1 MHDQLVKKVNAVFTS
16 KLVNNTYYN
25 AMIKDIENKKAS
37 IFNLALLLLA
47 MLLKIS
53 CETLLI
59 LSKNRWWCEKKET
72 EIKYFTTFDYNKF
85 TNGLLDEKIKKQ
97 NIS

>member
-37 IFNLALLLLA
+37 IFNLATIVARNAL
-47 MLLKIS
+47 
-53 CETLLI
+53 E
-59 LSKNRWWCEKKET
+59 
-72 EIKYFTTFDYNKF
+72 NKLWNV
-85 TNGLLDEKIKKQ
+85 TDLVKKQ
-97 NIS
+97 MMMWKKRNRD

>member
-37 IFNLALLLLA
+37 IFNLATIVARDAL
-47 MLLKIS
+47 
-53 CETLLI
+53 E
-59 LSKNRWWCEKKET
+59 
-72 EIKYFTTFDYNKF
+72 NKLWNV
-85 TNGLLDEKIKKQ
+85 TNLVKKQ
-97 NIS
+97 MMMWKKRNRD

>member
-37 IFNLALLLLA
+37 IFNLATTVA
-47 MLLKIS
+47 RD
-53 CETLLI
+53 TL
-59 LSKNRWWCEKKET
+59 E
-72 EIKYFTTFDYNKF
+72 NKLWNV
-85 TNGLLDEKIKKQ
+85 TDLVKKQ
-97 NIS
+97 MMMWKKRNRD

>member
-37 IFNLALLLLA
+37 IFNLATIVARDAL
-47 MLLKIS
+47 
-53 CETLLI
+53 E
-59 LSKNRWWCEKKET
+59 
-72 EIKYFTTFDYNKF
+72 NKLWNV
-85 TNGLLDEKIKKQ
+85 TDLVKKQ
-97 NIS
+97 MMMWKKKKQRLNISPHLIIISLRMAYLTKR

>member
-37 IFNLALLLLA
+37 IFNLATIVAHDAL
-47 MLLKIS
+47 
-53 CETLLI
+53 E
-59 LSKNRWWCEKKET
+59 
-72 EIKYFTTFDYNKF
+72 NKLWNV
-85 TNGLLDEKIKKQ
+85 TDLVKKQ
-97 NIS
+97 MMMWKKRNRD

>member
-37 IFNLALLLLA
+37 IFNLATIVARDAL
-47 MLLKIS
+47 
-53 CETLLI
+53 E
-59 LSKNRWWCEKKET
+59 
-72 EIKYFTTFDYNKF
+72 NKLWNV
-85 TNGLLDEKIKKQ
+85 TNLVKKQ
-97 NIS
+97 MLMWKKRNRD

>member
-37 IFNLALLLLA
+37 IFNLATTVA
-47 MLLKIS
+47 RD
-53 CETLLI
+53 TL
-59 LSKNRWWCEKKET
+59 E
-72 EIKYFTTFDYNKF
+72 NK
-85 TNGLLDEKIKKQ
+85 L
-97 NIS
+97 

>member
-37 IFNLALLLLA
+37 IFNLATIVARDAL
-47 MLLKIS
+47 
-53 CETLLI
+53 E
-59 LSKNRWWCEKKET
+59 
-72 EIKYFTTFDYNKF
+72 NKLWNV
-85 TNGLLDEKIKKQ
+85 TDLVKKQ
-97 NIS
+97 MMMWKKRNRD